1 MIEATFTGITQY
13 MAPSCESLSQLTICM
28 AYVVSMYK
36 SIYTAMHISQLG
48 H

>member
-1 MIEATFTGITQY
+1 MLSHNNLHN
-13 MAPSCESLSQLTICM
+13 SCESLSQLTICM